1 MEGKRVAADKPA
13 EREDKRV
20 ERPEE
25 PRVEEP
31 KAAERRAA
39 KPEVPAILGSGTI
52 LTGATRTTVPG
63 RVSRDSLA
71 MTDSNSFSN
80 RQ

>member
-1 MEGKRVAADKPA
+1 MAVAKPA
-13 EREDKRV
+13 EAEGNQV

-25 PRVEEP
+25 PKVV
-31 KAAERRAA
+31 ERRGA
-39 KPEVPAILGSGTI
+39 KPGVPATLGSGTI
-52 LTGATRTTVPG
+52 LKDATRTTLPG
-63 RVSRDSLA
+63 RVSRDSLAA

>member
-1 MEGKRVAADKPA
+1 MAADKPA

-31 KAAERRAA
+31 RVVEHRAA
-39 KPEVPAILGSGTI
+39 H
-52 LTGATRTTVPG
+52 
-63 RVSRDSLA
+63 LA
-71 MTDSNSFSN
+71 LSAEARM
-80 RQ
+80 

>member
-1 MEGKRVAADKPA
+1 MAVDKPA
-13 EREDKRV
+13 EQEDKRV

-25 PRVEEP
+25 PRVV
-31 KAAERRAA
+31 ERRAD
-39 KPEVPAILGSGTI
+39 KPEVLAILGSGTI
-52 LTGATRTTVPG
+52 LKDATRTTVPG

-71 MTDSNSFSN
+71 IKVDSNSFSS

>member
-1 MEGKRVAADKPA
+1 MEGRRVAADKPA

-25 PRVEEP
+25 PKV
-31 KAAERRAA
+31 AERRVA
-39 KPEVPAILGSGTI
+39 KPEVPAIQGSGTI
-52 LTGATRTTVPG
+52 REDATRTTVPG

-71 MTDSNSFSN
+71 IKVDSNSFSS

>member
-1 MEGKRVAADKPA
+1 VAADKPA

-25 PRVEEP
+25 PRVVEH
-31 KAAERRAA
+31 RAA
-39 KPEVPAILGSGTI
+39 KPEVLAILGSGTI
-52 LTGATRTTVPG
+52 LKDATRTTVPG

>member
-1 MEGKRVAADKPA
+1 MAADKPA

-20 ERPEE
+20 ERP
-25 PRVEEP
+25 VEP
-31 KAAERRAA
+31 KAAGRRAA

-52 LTGATRTTVPG
+52 LKDATRTTVPG

-71 MTDSNSFSN
+71 TKVDSNSFSS
-80 RQ
+80 RR

>member
-1 MEGKRVAADKPA
+1 MAADKPA

-31 KAAERRAA
+31 RVVEHRAA
-39 KPEVPAILGSGTI
+39 KPEVLAILGSGTP
-52 LTGATRTTVPG
+52 GDATRTTLQG

-71 MTDSNSFSN
+71 IKAGSNSFSS

>member
-1 MEGKRVAADKPA
+1 MAVDKPA

-25 PRVEEP
+25 PRVVER
-31 KAAERRAA
+31 KAA
-39 KPEVPAILGSGTI
+39 KLEVLAILGSGTI
-52 LTGATRTTVPG
+52 LKYAIRTTVPG